1 MIWISSKKN
10 KKKKIRPIKNT
21 RYHWLIN
28 HIPEPIRK
36 RVGGF
41 KEKFINNF
49 KTNLSE
55 QTVYG
60 IGRKLSNLKTQKQ
73 SEENDNEYYKPKRL
87 SNFWHNNHIEYESH
101 GDRNKNL

>member
-1 MIWISSKKN
+1 M
-10 KKKKIRPIKNT
+10 
-21 RYHWLIN
+21 
-28 HIPEPIRK
+28 
-36 RVGGF
+36 
-41 KEKFINNF
+41 
-49 KTNLSE
+49 
-55 QTVYG
+55 YG